1 MQHVYKEFDEFDDR
15 NARDVSRDRKTKKET
30 SKGSIRLEHLGDKDN
45 VISKTKKGNIQLDLL
60 SGRGE
65 GGKGGK
71 KALDATKEISWKK
84 TAGSP
89 IQAKKM
95 KPKKINK
102 IKVLKLVDF
111 YEKMEEKKLRRQ
123 STSISNPV
131 EDINVHV
138 GRKQAVLNNILEN
151 IQPVKQTLDGDTDL
165 GGAGGDTLENLS
177 GPQQQQPF

>member
-1 MQHVYKEFDEFDDR
+1 M
-15 NARDVSRDRKTKKET
+15 
-30 SKGSIRLEHLGDKDN
+30 
-45 VISKTKKGNIQLDLL
+45 
-60 SGRGE
+60 
-65 GGKGGK
+65 
-71 KALDATKEISWKK
+71 DATKEISWKK

-123 STSISNPV
+123 SASI
-131 EDINVHV
+131 
-138 GRKQAVLNNILEN
+138 LNQN
-151 IQPVKQTLDGDTDL
+151 IQTVKQTLDGDTDL
-165 GGAGGDTLENLS
+165 GGAVGDTLENLS

>member
-1 MQHVYKEFDEFDDR
+1 VKDAVQHVYKEIQEFDEFDDR
-15 NARDVSRDRKTKKET
+15 NARDVSRDRQTKKET
-30 SKGSIRLEHLGDKDN
+30 SKGSIRLEHLGDKEN
-45 VISKTKKGNIQLDLL
+45 VTKKENIKLDLL
-60 SGRGE
+60 RGRGE

-71 KALDATKEISWKK
+71 KALDATEEISWKK

-89 IQAKKM
+89 IQAKKQ

-151 IQPVKQTLDGDTDL
+151 IQPVKQTLYGDTDL
-165 GGAGGDTLENLS
+165 GGAGGETLENLS
-177 GPQQQQPF
+177 GPQQ